1 MDISEVLLDSLTGR
15 LFLCLKL
22 ASGTSYTK
30 TPKMYAKKT
39 HMIMYIYIYMYIY
52 VYIYIHISNDFL
64 QFFS

>member
-15 LFLCLKL
+15 LFICLKL

-39 HMIMYIYIYMYIY
+39 HMIIY
-52 VYIYIHISNDFL
+52 VYIYIHISTDFL
-64 QFFS
+64 QFFSYAKPFA